1 MILGL
6 DLSLTAAGW
15 ATITPDSTV
24 RTGVIPDTK
33 SHIADRLGAWEG
45 NLYHLLGPTPPTAI
59 YVEDLGGTQHGAFEL
74 GMVWGLFWRTMWV
87 TSLNSIVTLV
97 NSSILKMHA
106 TGKGGAAK
114 AQVLAEAIRR
124 LDYQGHDHNEAD
136 ALWLADMGA
145 RLHGYDRPAL
155 PASHIK
161 ALDRLR
167 PKASA

>member
-6 DLSLTAAGW
+6 DLSLTATGW

-33 SHIADRLGAWEG
+33 GHIADRLGAWEG
-45 NLYHLLGPTPPTAI
+45 NLYHLLGPIPPTAI

-106 TGKGGAAK
+106 TGKGGAGK
-114 AQVLAEAIRR
+114 PQVLAEAIRR

-155 PASHIK
+155 PAAHLK
-161 ALDRLR
+161 ALDKIR
-167 PKASA
+167 PQEQV

>member
-24 RTGVIPDTK
+24 RTGVIPDAK
-33 SHIADRLGAWEG
+33 GHIADRLGAWEG

-145 RLHGYDRPAL
+145 RLHGHDRPPL
-155 PASHIK
+155 PAAHLK
-161 ALDRLR
+161 ALDKIR
-167 PKASA
+167 PKGQV